1 MSASKTA
8 PTSKTTNS
16 DKKAISG
23 IIIGVFDDD
32 GPRMRY
38 SYGKRLSKSLQNR
51 LVIHGMSAV
60 HGGDDMLG
68 GLFGPLPLFEKN
80 NLRYMI
86 FSFKVKATN
95 TKDSRIAEHGRICSV
110 FLIVEDKYQRFILNN
125 FLTIEKIISDYKN
138 SKWAKELEISQDSVI
153 DLFDKLNENIKV
165 RTIRTF
171 SYGEAG
177 LIEFADPQNV
187 LNEGLITVIELKK
200 LTAHVYLP
208 KDKFDSRMRIKTLEK
223 IEELNVREFGSQLK
237 IKKVRDYIKFKKILD
252 VHSIQLVK

>member
-1 MSASKTA
+1 MASSKS
-8 PTSKTTNS
+8 TSSKSSNLE
-16 DKKAISG
+16 KKAIDG

-32 GPRMRY
+32 GPRVRY
-38 SYGKRLSKSLQNR
+38 HYGKKITKKLQNR

-68 GLFGPLPLFEKN
+68 GLFGPLPLFEKIDM
-80 NLRYMI
+80 RYLI

-95 TKDSRIAEHGRICSV
+95 TKDPRIAEHGRISSV
-110 FLIVEDKYQRFILNN
+110 FLLIQAKYQRFILNN
-125 FLTIEKIISDYKN
+125 YLTIEKLISDYK
-138 SKWAKELEISQDSVI
+138 SKKWLKELEISQDTVI

-171 SYGEAG
+171 SYGESG

-200 LTAHVYLP
+200 LIAHIYLP

-252 VHSIQLVK
+252 IHSIQLIK